1 MNLKTVLTA
10 EEYRA
15 VTTGSDLRGASL
27 VLSQWAFVV
36 AIFAAVALWTNP
48 LTIVVAIWLLGG
60 RQLGFGVLTHECG
73 HRTLFR
79 SQRLNDVAGTWLVA
93 PPTFNNM
100 QAYMRGHLQHHRLA
114 GTPEDPDLPNYRDYP
129 IPPARLR
136 RKLLRDLSGR
146 TGWRSVR
153 GIGRGLYR
161 LRTLPAEARASLLR
175 GVALN
180 ALMLAVMTAVGA
192 PWLYLLW
199 AAAFVF
205 VNPLV
210 SRIRQIAEHGAV
222 PDLNDIDPRSN
233 TRTLEAGWL
242 ARMVFCPHQVN
253 YHLEHH
259 LLASVP
265 IYRLKTL
272 HRLLKDK
279 GFYRGTA
286 FPRSYWQLL
295 RQVTGGGDATPATG
309 SPAS

>member
-1 MNLKTVLTA
+1 MNLKTLLSPD
-10 EEYRA
+10 EYRA
-15 VTTGSDLRGASL
+15 VTTGSDGRGALL
-27 VLSQWAFVV
+27 VLCQWALVI
-36 AIFAAVALWTNP
+36 AIFAGVAMWTNP
-48 LTIVVAIWLLGG
+48 LTVVLAIWLLGG

-79 SQRLNDVAGTWLVA
+79 SQRLNDLVGTWLVA

-114 GTPEDPDLPNYRDYP
+114 GTPDDPDLPNYRDYP
-129 IPPARLR
+129 IPRARLR
-136 RKLLRDLSGR
+136 RKILRDLCGR
-146 TGWRSVR
+146 TGWRTVR

-161 LRTLPAEARASLLR
+161 IRSLPPDARASLLR
-175 GVALN
+175 GAALN
-180 ALMLAVMTAVGA
+180 LLMLAVMTAGGA

-222 PDLNDIDPRSN
+222 PDLYDPDPRSN

-242 ARMVFCPHQVN
+242 ARLVFCPHQVN

-272 HRLLKDK
+272 HRLLKA
-279 GFYRGTA
+279 RGYYQQTD

-295 RQVTGGGDATPATG
+295 RQVTDGSGGPTAATP
-309 SPAS
+309 